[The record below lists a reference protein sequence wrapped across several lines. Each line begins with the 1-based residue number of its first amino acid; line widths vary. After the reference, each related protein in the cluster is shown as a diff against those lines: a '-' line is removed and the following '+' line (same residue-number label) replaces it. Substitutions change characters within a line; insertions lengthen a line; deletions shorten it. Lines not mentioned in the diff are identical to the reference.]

1 MLMKVEPS
9 KCQHCGSELVR
20 NLQFIYCSNPLCNH
34 DNAATSPRW
43 EKGIVL
49 EAGILSLLL
58 GFAFLAV
65 NNILGISLVLLSLAF
80 IILSFDYNEKISG
93 LLSRRKTADPQRIRE

>member
-1 MLMKVEPS
+1 VEPT

-20 NLQFIYCSNPLCNH
+20 NLQLIYCSNPLCNH
-34 DNAATSPRW
+34 NTIAGSPRW
-43 EKGIVL
+43 EKGLVL

>member
-1 MLMKVEPS
+1 MEPI

-34 DNAATSPRW
+34 SSTATSPRW
-43 EKGIVL
+43 EKGLVL

-58 GFAFLAV
+58 GFAFFAV
-65 NNILGISLVLLSLAF
+65 NYILGISLVLLSLVF
-80 IILSFDYNEKISG
+80 IILSFDGNARISR
-93 LLSRRKTADPQRIRE
+93 LLSRRRNADPQRIQE